1 MPRSRTPQN
10 TTANVRALKKDL
22 QSLRNDFAQLA
33 KHVEGT
39 AGTAGNEILDDVKT
53 RLENLSG
60 AFDDVVASA
69 TARGQ
74 EAVESATEM
83 GNDLLESAEDALQQ
97 RPLMTLAVAVGVGFV
112 LSSFMRR

>member
-1 MPRSRTPQN
+1 MPRTRTPQN
-10 TTANVRALKKDL
+10 TNASVRALKKDIQTL
-22 QSLRNDFAQLA
+22 KTDFAQLA

-39 AGTAGNEILDDVKT
+39 AGTAGNEIMEDVKA

-60 AFDDVVASA
+60 SFDDILASA
-69 TARGQ
+69 SARGQ
-74 EAVESATEM
+74 EAMDSATEM
-83 GNDLLESAEDALQQ
+83 GNDLIESAEEALQQ

>member
-1 MPRSRTPQN
+1 MPRTRTTQT

-39 AGTAGNEILDDVKT
+39 AGSAGNEIMDDVKM
-53 RLENLSG
+53 RLENLTS
-60 AFDDVVASA
+60 AFDDVVSSAS
-69 TARGQ
+69 ARGQ
-74 EAVESATEM
+74 EAVDSATEM
-83 GNDLLESAEDALQQ
+83 GNELLESAEEALQQ

-112 LSSFMRR
+112 LSSFLRR